1 MSTSRHQN
9 QGLVAFCVRYPA
21 TLVAIAI
28 AIVILWLTL
37 VSHFDIIRWN
47 VELLQHIEGTSVDD
61 VIFCVLLVIVGLIVD
76 SARLSS
82 RERRLRA
89 TEEQRMRIFKS
100 TMLTVQDLV
109 NNALTNLQMV
119 RLEADTLLPSSTLA
133 LFDGII
139 HDTARQLKVLGDL
152 EVLIERPMV
161 MGVGIKYGDPSANG

>member
-1 MSTSRHQN
+1 VSTSRHQN
-9 QGLVAFCVRYPA
+9 HGLVAFCFRYLA
-21 TLVAIAI
+21 TLVATAI

-37 VSHFDIIRWN
+37 VRHFDIIRWN

-61 VIFCVLLVIVGLIVD
+61 VIFCVLLVIVCLIVD
-76 SARLSS
+76 SARFSS
-82 RERRLRA
+82 RQRGLRA
-89 TEEQRMRIFKS
+89 TEEERMRVFKS

-139 HDTARQLKVLGDL
+139 HDTAGQLKLLGDL
-152 EVLIERPMV
+152 EVLIEQPMV
-161 MGVGIKYGDPSANG
+161 IGVGIKYGDPSANG